1 MINFEIIQR
10 KDNTMKRKKNLVL
23 ILGIGLFVSI
33 GYAQLKDMSPKSQS
47 DSTHQMNMQEHKSMK
62 MQGNKSMKMQEHESM
77 KMPEHGS
84 MKMQENKPMKM
95 QKTMDKEKG
104 EEVTAYYTCS
114 MESHKHIYSTEPGE
128 CPECGMKLVKAVL
141 TDEKEADYYGCP
153 MPNHSFIRSEKPGK
167 CPECGMELKPMKLK
181 KS

>member
-1 MINFEIIQR
+1 
-10 KDNTMKRKKNLVL
+10 MKRKKNPLL

-33 GYAQLKDMSPKSQS
+33 GYAQMKDMSPKSQS

-62 MQGNKSMKMQEHESM
+62 MQGNKSMEMQMNDSMKMQDHESM
-77 KMPEHGS
+77 KMQG
-84 MKMQENKPMKM
+84 NKPMKM

-141 TDEKEADYYGCP
+141 TDEKEADYYGCT
-153 MPNHSFIRSEKPGK
+153 MPSHSSIRSEKPGK